1 MVDWVGL
8 FSFIIILSILIFL
21 HEFGHFIV
29 ATSNGVRV
37 EEFGFGFPPRL
48 LKLFTW
54 RGTLF
59 SLNALPLG
67 GFVRMAEDDPT
78 VPGSLASKRRLVRGG
93 VYLAGPLMNVLLAAI
108 LFGIAFMAGSL
119 EPYQGP
125 GAGVYGVAV
134 RSPAEQ
140 AGMAP
145 GDNIIS
151 IDGQVITSV
160 AQVSEIIKAKVG
172 QEVVIYTERN
182 GKPLP
187 PIKLVPRA
195 NPPAGEG
202 AIGIA
207 LDLPLHLKRYPVWQA
222 IPMGF
227 QSTYFTVRNMFVSIA
242 AAIKGQIKFDV
253 TGPIG
258 MYRMT
263 QQIAKTGV
271 IRLLEFAGFLSI
283 NFAIVNLLPLPAL
296 DGGRLIFVLLE
307 WIRRGRKVPPEKEG
321 LVHTLGFFALIALMA
336 VITVAD
342 YFRYFR

>member
-1 MVDWVGL
+1 MIGIV
-8 FSFIIILSILIFL
+8 SFILILSVLIFL
-21 HEFGHFIV
+21 HEFGHFII
-29 ATSNGVRV
+29 ATSNGVHV
-37 EEFGFGFPPRL
+37 DEFGFGFPPRL
-48 LKLFTW
+48 VKLFTW
-54 RGTLF
+54 RGTQF
-59 SLNALPLG
+59 TLNALPLG
-67 GFVRMAEDDPT
+67 GFVRMAEDDLT
-78 VPGSLASKRRLVRGG
+78 VPGSLASKRRLVRAG
-93 VYLAGPLMNVLLAAI
+93 VYVAGPLMNVLLAAI
-108 LFGIAFMAGSL
+108 LFGITFMAGTL
-119 EPYQGP
+119 EPYQGI

-151 IDGQVITSV
+151 IDGQSITDV
-160 AQVSEIIKAKVG
+160 AQVSVIVKAKAG
-172 QEVVIYTERN
+172 QEVVIIIERN
-182 GKPLP
+182 GQRLP
-187 PIKLVPRA
+187 PITLVPRVS
-195 NPPAGEG
+195 PPAGEG
-202 AIGIA
+202 AIGIS
-207 LDLPLHLKRYPVWQA
+207 LDLPLRLKTYPIWQA

-227 QSTYFTVRNMFVSIA
+227 QSTYLTVRNMFMSIA
-242 AAIKGQIKFDV
+242 AAIKGQVSFQV

-263 QQIAKTGV
+263 QQVAKTGI

>member
-1 MVDWVGL
+1 MVG
-8 FSFIIILSILIFL
+8 FISFVVILSILIFL
-21 HEFGHFIV
+21 HEFGHFLI
-29 ATSNGVRV
+29 ATINGVHV
-37 EEFGFGFPPRL
+37 DEFGFGFPPRL

-67 GFVRMAEDDPT
+67 GFVRMAEDNPT
-78 VPGSLASKRRLVRGG
+78 VPGSLASKRRLVRAG

-108 LFGIAFMAGSL
+108 LFGITFMAGTL
-119 EPYQGP
+119 EPYEGP
-125 GAGVYGVAV
+125 GAGVYGVSV

-140 AGMAP
+140 AGMVP

-151 IDGQVITSV
+151 IDGQVITDV
-160 AQVSEIIKAKVG
+160 AQVSDLIKAKAG
-172 QEVVIYTERN
+172 QEVVIVTERN
-182 GKPLP
+182 GRGMP
-187 PIKLVPRA
+187 PITLVPRVA
-195 NPPAGEG
+195 PPEGEG

-207 LDLPLHLKRYPVWQA
+207 LDLPLQLKTYPIWQA

-227 QSTYFTVRNMFVSIA
+227 KSTYLTVRNMFMSIA
-242 AAIKGQIKFDV
+242 AAIKGQVSFEV

-263 QQIAKTGV
+263 QQVAKTGI

-321 LVHTLGFFALIALMA
+321 LVHTLGFFALLALMA

-342 YFRYFR
+342 YMRYFR

>member
-1 MVDWVGL
+1 MVG
-8 FSFIIILSILIFL
+8 FISFVVILSILIFL
-21 HEFGHFIV
+21 HEFGHFII
-29 ATSNGVRV
+29 ATSNGVQV
-37 EEFGFGFPPRL
+37 DEFGFGFPPRL
-48 LKLFTW
+48 FKLFTW

-78 VPGSLASKRRLVRGG
+78 VPGSLASKRRLVRAG
-93 VYLAGPLMNVLLAAI
+93 VYVAGPLMNVLLAAV
-108 LFGIAFMAGSL
+108 LFGITFMAGTL
-119 EPYQGP
+119 EPYEGP
-125 GAGVYGVAV
+125 GAGIYGIAV
-134 RSPAEQ
+134 RSPAEK

-151 IDGQVITSV
+151 IDGLVITTV
-160 AQVSEIIKAKVG
+160 AQVSDIIKTKVG
-172 QEVVIYTERN
+172 QEVVFITERN
-182 GKPLP
+182 GRTLP
-187 PIKLVPRA
+187 PITLVPRVD
-195 NPPAGEG
+195 PPAGEG
-202 AIGIA
+202 AIGIS
-207 LDLPLHLKRYPVWQA
+207 LDLPLKLKTYPIWQA

-227 QSTYFTVRNMFVSIA
+227 KATYLTVRNLFISIA
-242 AAIKGQIKFDV
+242 AAIKGQVSFEV

-263 QQIAKTGV
+263 QQVAKTGI

-321 LVHTLGFFALIALMA
+321 LVHTLGFFALLALMA

-342 YFRYFR
+342 YIRFFR

>member
-1 MVDWVGL
+1 MVGIL
-8 FSFIIILSILIFL
+8 SFVIILSVLIFL

-37 EEFGFGFPPRL
+37 DEFGFGYPPRL

-67 GFVRMAEDDPT
+67 GFVRMAEDDPNM
-78 VPGSLASKRRLVRGG
+78 PGSLASKRRLVRAG
-93 VYLAGPLMNVLLAAI
+93 VYVAGPLMNVLLAAI
-108 LFGIAFMAGSL
+108 LFGITFMTGTL

-125 GAGVYGVAV
+125 GAGIYSIAV

-151 IDGQVITSV
+151 IDGQAITNVS
-160 AQVSEIIKAKVG
+160 QVSEIIKAKLG
-172 QEVVIYTERN
+172 QEVAIITERN
-182 GKPLP
+182 GRLLP
-187 PIKLVPRA
+187 PITLVPRVS
-195 NPPAGEG
+195 PPAGEG

-207 LDLPLHLKRYPVWQA
+207 LDLPLRLKTYPFWQA

-227 QSTYFTVRNMFVSIA
+227 ESTYFTVRNMFMSIA
-242 AAIKGQIKFDV
+242 AAIKGQVSFQV

-258 MYRMT
+258 LYRMT
-263 QQIAKTGV
+263 QQVAKTGI

-296 DGGRLIFVLLE
+296 DGGRLLFVLLE

-321 LVHTLGFFALIALMA
+321 LVHTLGFFALLALMA

-342 YFRYFR
+342 YVRYFK

>member
-1 MVDWVGL
+1 MVGL
-8 FSFIIILSILIFL
+8 VSFIVILSVLIFL
-21 HEFGHFIV
+21 HEFGHFII
-29 ATSNGVRV
+29 ATSNGVHV

-48 LKLFTW
+48 VKLFTW

-78 VPGSLASKRRLVRGG
+78 VPGSLASKRRLVRAG
-93 VYLAGPLMNVLLAAI
+93 VYVAGPLMNVLLAVI
-108 LFGIAFMAGSL
+108 LFGITFMAGTL
-119 EPYQGP
+119 EPYQGQ
-125 GAGVYGVAV
+125 GAGVYGVSV

-160 AQVSEIIKAKVG
+160 AQVSEIIKAKLG
-172 QEVVIYTERN
+172 QEVVINTERN

-187 PIKLVPRA
+187 PITLIPRVS
-195 NPPAGEG
+195 PPAGEG
-202 AIGIA
+202 AMGIA
-207 LDLPLHLKRYPVWQA
+207 LDLPLQLKTYPIWQA

-227 QSTYFTVRNMFVSIA
+227 QATYLTVRSMFMSIA
-242 AAIKGQIKFDV
+242 AAIRGQVSFQV

-263 QQIAKTGV
+263 QQVAKTGV

-283 NFAIVNLLPLPAL
+283 NFALVNLLPLPAL

-321 LVHTLGFFALIALMA
+321 LVHTLGFFALLALMA

-342 YFRYFR
+342 YVRYFR

>member
-1 MVDWVGL
+1 MVGL
-8 FSFIIILSILIFL
+8 VSFIVILSVLIFL
-21 HEFGHFIV
+21 HEFGHFII
-29 ATSNGVRV
+29 ATSNGVHV
-37 EEFGFGFPPRL
+37 DEFGFGFPPRL

-67 GFVRMAEDDPT
+67 GFVRMAEDDPA
-78 VPGSLASKRRLVRGG
+78 VPGSLASKRRLVRAG
-93 VYLAGPLMNVLLAAI
+93 VYVAGPLMNILLAAI
-108 LFGIAFMAGSL
+108 LFGITFMAGTL

-140 AGMAP
+140 AGIAP

-151 IDGQVITSV
+151 IDGQVITDV
-160 AQVSEIIKAKVG
+160 AQVSEIIKAKAG
-172 QEVVIYTERN
+172 QEVVIITERN
-182 GKPLP
+182 GQRLP
-187 PIKLVPRA
+187 PITLVPRIS
-195 NPPAGEG
+195 PPAGEG
-202 AIGIA
+202 AMGIS
-207 LDLPLHLKRYPVWQA
+207 LDLPLQRKTYPIWQA

-227 QSTYFTVRNMFVSIA
+227 QSTYLTVRNMFMSIA
-242 AAIKGQIKFDV
+242 AAIKGQVSFEV

-263 QQIAKTGV
+263 QQVAKTG
-271 IRLLEFAGFLSI
+271 IIQLLEFAGFLSI

-321 LVHTLGFFALIALMA
+321 LVHTLGFFALLALMA
-336 VITVAD
+336 VITVSD
-342 YFRYFR
+342 YFRYFK

>member
-1 MVDWVGL
+1 MVGL
-8 FSFIIILSILIFL
+8 ISFVVILSILIFL
-21 HEFGHFIV
+21 HEFGHFII
-29 ATSNGVRV
+29 ATTNGVQV
-37 EEFGFGFPPRL
+37 DEFGFGFPPRL

-78 VPGSLASKRRLVRGG
+78 VPGSLASKRRLVRAG
-93 VYLAGPLMNVLLAAI
+93 VYVAGPLMNVLLAAI
-108 LFGIAFMAGSL
+108 LFGITFMAGTL
-119 EPYQGP
+119 EPYEGP
-125 GAGVYGVAV
+125 GAGVYGIAV
-134 RSPAEQ
+134 RSPAEL

-151 IDGQVITSV
+151 IDGQVITTV
-160 AQVSEIIKAKVG
+160 AQVSDIIKSKLG
-172 QEVVIYTERN
+172 QEVVFIMERN
-182 GKPLP
+182 GHTLP
-187 PIKLVPRA
+187 PITLVPRVD
-195 NPPAGEG
+195 PPEGEG
-202 AIGIA
+202 AIGIS
-207 LDLPLHLKRYPVWQA
+207 LDLPLKLKTYPVWQA
-222 IPMGF
+222 IPLGF
-227 QSTYFTVRNMFVSIA
+227 RATYLTVRNMFLSIA
-242 AAIKGQIKFDV
+242 AAIRGQVSFEV

-263 QQIAKTGV
+263 QQVAKTGI

-321 LVHTLGFFALIALMA
+321 LVHTLGFFALLALMA

-342 YFRYFR
+342 YIRFFR

>member
-1 MVDWVGL
+1 MVGL
-8 FSFIIILSILIFL
+8 ASFIIILAVLIFL
-21 HEFGHFIV
+21 HEFGHFII
-29 ATSNGVRV
+29 ATSNGVHV
-37 EEFGFGFPPRL
+37 DEFGFGFPPRL

-78 VPGSLASKRRLVRGG
+78 VPGSLASKRRLVRAG
-93 VYLAGPLMNVLLAAI
+93 VYVAGPLMNVLLAAI
-108 LFGIAFMAGSL
+108 LFGITFMAGTL
-119 EPYQGP
+119 EPFQGP
-125 GAGVYGVAV
+125 GAGVYGVAIS
-134 RSPAEQ
+134 SPAEQ

-151 IDGQVITSV
+151 IDGQVITDV
-160 AQVSEIIKAKVG
+160 AQVSEIIKAKAG
-172 QEVVIYTERN
+172 QEVVIITERN
-182 GKPLP
+182 GQRLP
-187 PIKLVPRA
+187 PIKLVPRVA
-195 NPPAGEG
+195 PPAGEG
-202 AIGIA
+202 AMGIA
-207 LDLPLHLKRYPVWQA
+207 LDLPLQRKTYPIWQA

-227 QSTYFTVRNMFVSIA
+227 QSTYLTVRNMFMSIA
-242 AAIKGQIKFDV
+242 AAIRGQVSFEV

-263 QQIAKTGV
+263 QQVAKTGI

-283 NFAIVNLLPLPAL
+283 NFALVNLLPLPAL

-321 LVHTLGFFALIALMA
+321 LVHTLGFFALIVLMA

-342 YFRYFR
+342 YVRYFR